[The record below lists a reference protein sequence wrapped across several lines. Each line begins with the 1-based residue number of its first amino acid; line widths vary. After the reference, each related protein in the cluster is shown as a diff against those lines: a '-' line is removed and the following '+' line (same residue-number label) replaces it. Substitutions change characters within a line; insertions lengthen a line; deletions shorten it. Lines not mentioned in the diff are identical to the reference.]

1 MSLREQEIIKTKA
14 EFVKENAITLYF
26 MSGYKAEHY
35 SDYTIE
41 ENLLSILLS
50 DKPLILCPRYQ
61 QLQLT
66 LLEFDPSVFVTR
78 PGENYAL
85 KTIFSAARYL
95 NSSVRKDKTGIELR
109 DRLRKY
115 CQYLDNYTLNNSE
128 VKLPETARNS
138 DIKIKM
144 KRGI

>member
-1 MSLREQEIIKTKA
+1 MSPKEEEIIRTKA
-14 EFVKENAITLYF
+14 EFIKKNAITLYF
-26 MSGYKAEHY
+26 MSDYKAAY

-50 DKPLILCPRYQ
+50 NKPLILCPRYN

-66 LLEFDPSVFVTR
+66 LLEFDSSVFVTCS
-78 PGENYAL
+78 GENYAL
-85 KTIFSAARYL
+85 KTIFSAARYM

-109 DRLRKY
+109 NRLRKY
-115 CQYLDNYTLNNSE
+115 CQYIDNYTLNTSE
-128 VKLPETARNS
+128 VKLPEIARNS
-138 DIKIKM
+138 DVKIKM